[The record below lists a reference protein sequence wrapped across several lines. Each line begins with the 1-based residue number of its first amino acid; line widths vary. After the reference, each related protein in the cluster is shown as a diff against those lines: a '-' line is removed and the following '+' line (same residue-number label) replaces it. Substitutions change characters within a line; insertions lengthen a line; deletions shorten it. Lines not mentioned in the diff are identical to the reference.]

1 MYCPIC
7 NKDTVFAVYDGMD
20 QGICM
25 NCGTILFEFSMIEK
39 VEEINRRKGD
49 DKND

>member
-20 QGICM
+20 QGMCM
-25 NCGTILFEFSMIEK
+25 NCGTILFEFSIIEK
-39 VEEINRRKGD
+39 IKEINKQKGD